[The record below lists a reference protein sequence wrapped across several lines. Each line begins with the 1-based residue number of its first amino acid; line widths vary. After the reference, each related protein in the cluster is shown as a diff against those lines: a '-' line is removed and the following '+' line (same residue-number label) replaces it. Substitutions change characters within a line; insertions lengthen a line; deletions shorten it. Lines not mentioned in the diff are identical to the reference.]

1 MQRIRSGFEGLPADV
16 TAVAS
21 PCALGRLFDRMVMMM
36 TVNVNVKSE
45 VPFLKACLAQ
55 LLLVATDSPRLDDV
69 GAGGFLCMNL
79 REK

>member
-1 MQRIRSGFEGLPADV
+1 MI
-16 TAVAS
+16 
-21 PCALGRLFDRMVMMM
+21 M
-36 TVNVNVKSE
+36 TVNVNVNVKSE

>member
-1 MQRIRSGFEGLPADV
+1 MPADV

-21 PCALGRLFDRMVMMM
+21 PCALGRLFDRMVMIMTV

-69 GAGGFLCMNL
+69 GAGVS
-79 REK
+79 RA

>member
-1 MQRIRSGFEGLPADV
+1 MIMTV
-16 TAVAS
+16 
-21 PCALGRLFDRMVMMM
+21 

-69 GAGGFLCMNL
+69 GAGVS
-79 REK
+79 RA